1 VLTLNVALQEGYDR
15 EKQEFVTLNGFD
27 LKLEHS
33 LVSLSKWESHFK
45 KPFLTDKPKTEE
57 ETLWYVKAMILNE
70 EVPPELFSRLK
81 EHHAEAINNYI
92 QDPMSATW
100 FAETVDRRKNTEVIT
115 AEIIYYWMIEFR
127 IPTEFQYWHL
137 ERLLTLI
144 KVCNEKSKPPKKM
157 SPREAQQRQRE
168 LNERRRAQ
176 LGTAG

>member
-1 VLTLNVALQEGYDR
+1 MLVLNVAMQEGFDHK
-15 EKQEFVTLNGFD
+15 KQEFVTLVGFD

-45 KPFLTDKPKTEE
+45 KPFLSDKPKTDE

-70 EVPPELFSRLK
+70 EVPPELFTKLK

-92 QDPMSATW
+92 KDPMTATW
-100 FAETVDRRKNTEVIT
+100 FNQVADQRKSSEVIT

-127 IPTEFQYWHL
+127 IPTEFQHWHL

-144 KVCNEKSKPPKKM
+144 KVCNEKNKPQKKM

-168 LNERRRAQ
+168 LNEQRRAQ
-176 LGTAG
+176 LGTTG